1 MLYSLKFHSISIQH
15 LLFSCR
21 VVNTN
26 MRVVT
31 PTLVYKLLRMY
42 KSDKR
47 KIADVTPLAIN
58 VVQVR
63 TRTLALFEYCFRHMG
78 RSWSVLYDSSNI
90 LHLMSYFFLSCFF
103 LNCRWIIV
111 LRWCVDENFICL
123 LCFNTITPHSNI
135 SVRSWLKRAPS
146 YFASLFLFTVL

>member
-78 RSWSVLYDSSNI
+78 RS
-90 LHLMSYFFLSCFF
+90 
-103 LNCRWIIV
+103 
-111 LRWCVDENFICL
+111 
-123 LCFNTITPHSNI
+123 
-135 SVRSWLKRAPS
+135 
-146 YFASLFLFTVL
+146 